1 MSYVDLCGRVTCRS
15 NDIKLKV
22 INLEGNQAREQKDHA
37 THEDGRHWV
46 ESLETGAFL
55 YQPSARRAKKR
66 LNFEDLCLKG
76 AKCMWK
82 LAAWVTKQVY
92 VTGLC
97 PNLNN
102 WPTPFIYEDGNF
114 LFNLGRAFVLGRS
127 TSNKSG
133 LQKVTW
139 TSLWRSWWDRGQSK
153 EVSCGMRLVNIG
165 HLVLSNVSS
174 FLDQAVEIY

>member
-1 MSYVDLCGRVTCRS
+1 MFILEKFEHVWAMWICVGELHAEATTLSWKWSILRGTRRGSRKIMPRTKMVDTELRVWRPVRSYTSHLP
-15 NDIKLKV
+15 
-22 INLEGNQAREQKDHA
+22 AEQKRGW
-37 THEDGRHWV
+37 TSRICVW
-46 ESLETGAFL
+46 
-55 YQPSARRAKKR
+55 R
-66 LNFEDLCLKG
+66 G

-114 LFNLGRAFVLGRS
+114 VFNLGRAFVLGRS

-139 TSLWRSWWDRGQSK
+139 TSLWRSWWVKRSHLWN
-153 EVSCGMRLVNIG
+153 EVGEHR
-165 HLVLSNVSS
+165 
-174 FLDQAVEIY
+174 